1 MQHESSQLK
10 NSPQPVG
17 LIVPHCKPS
26 VKCSTYPGGCFLHPT
41 TAGIGLQWQLFFPVL
56 KVAALSSAQIVVIN
70 VTLIV
75 ITAMVARF
83 GVEALSGRLSP

>member
-1 MQHESSQLK
+1 
-10 NSPQPVG
+10 
-17 LIVPHCKPS
+17 
-26 VKCSTYPGGCFLHPT
+26 
-41 TAGIGLQWQLFFPVL
+41 LQWQLFFPVL